1 MVLLFGPR
9 LVANENLRDLSLGSN
24 RMNGTLIPEIFALN
38 LDIRLDLS
46 YNDFTGPIPTEVGN
60 MVNLTSFT
68 VNGNAGINGEL
79 PEEMSGMTQLAE
91 IRINDTDMTGPIPD
105 SVCTAFNGSDPSP
118 NWLCRLRRPRQWC
131 AMLSMVLHQFR
142 LYLSLFGRFTE
153 ML

>member
-1 MVLLFGPR
+1 
-9 LVANENLRDLSLGSN
+9 
-24 RMNGTLIPEIFALN
+24 MNGTLIPEIFALN

-60 MVNLTSFT
+60 MINLTSFT

-105 SVCTAFNGSDPSP
+105 SVCTALNGSDPSP
-118 NWLCRLRRPRQWC
+118 TGFADCDDHDNGAPCFQWC
-131 AMLSMVLHQFR
+131 CTNSDCTCRYGLG
-142 LYLSLFGRFTE
+142 SLICF
-153 ML
+153 